1 MDARSLEQAR
11 RRLRTKQALTLAID
25 RVLEESGLPLKVR
38 AAVLAEAY
46 VQVDAELDAQMHAE
60 RLRAAGRA
68 AAESAPVAEA
78 AVSPGIQASSADDA
92 DATCERCGMSGHP
105 FWLRNGLCDTCYA
118 TLVRDPVSPNRQN
131 GLSLPREAAGEG
143 VQAAPSPAEG
153 TQPIAAPSGTAGR
166 AGQP

>member
-1 MDARSLEQAR
+1 MDARSLERAR

-38 AAVLAEAY
+38 SDVFAEAC

-60 RLRAAGRA
+60 RLRAAARA
-68 AAESAPVAEA
+68 AAAPT
-78 AVSPGIQASSADDA
+78 AVSPGIQAERAPEQAVRYDA
-92 DATCERCGMSGHP
+92 KCGGCGISCHYFGLRSGRCDACYQRLLNREP
-105 FWLRNGLCDTCYA
+105 GL
-118 TLVRDPVSPNRQN
+118 PW
-131 GLSLPREAAGEG
+131 EAAGEG
-143 VQAAPSPAEG
+143 VQETPSPAEG